1 VTAPPFSSFPDYSKI
16 NEESFN
22 GVREDTF
29 STPRPKSGRAA
40 RASPGGEKRWGV
52 VDNMSIKDLL
62 WVCDQAFT
70 KNARNLCAE
79 LCSSVRKE
87 FELERAQI
95 RHDVVQPVAALT
107 AALDRLPSRLD
118 DPLKRIVKSEVL
130 PYLESYAATANR
142 LEGDLSSRFTS
153 VESKLEEVE
162 NQQRRASKTNEK
174 MIADGSAHTQDILSQ
189 LRSVHSQVMDGASST
204 SRDLQ
209 QVLQA
214 GHDPQG
220 VLEQKV
226 DALLWKH
233 TKQQPVLVDFSLL
246 ELSRP
251 QAEEESEILRVTSEL
266 ASKVDDRFAHLTS
279 RLEAFAED
287 AKRHVPEEVVRRA
300 PGCDAQVQ
308 SEVVQ
313 VAEAEVQATE
323 VMARPKKQRARA
335 TRHHARASR
344 LSLAQAKE
352 LRTGKSKGGPPVF
365 ADETEMKKSLRQALV
380 KAPYNV
386 HDYYRSDGCA
396 QLIAR
401 HPMFENCTLV
411 VIVLNCLWMAID
423 TDNNPAAVLI
433 DAPPVFQVAEH
444 LFCTYFFVEIT
455 IRFLAF
461 EYKCD
466 CFRDFWFVFDFCLSL
481 YMVAETWILSIVLV
495 VADLRETDSLFSAN
509 VLRIIRMVKILRLT
523 RMAKLLRSIPEL
535 GIVAKA
541 IGAAGRSLLVI
552 AAFCVMVL
560 YVFALL
566 MKQITDM
573 VQEPPADSALTAD
586 FATVATSMNTLL
598 LKSMFAESASFVYSL
613 AAWHPVFW
621 PLIVLFILIT
631 SVTMMYMLIGV
642 MVNVVN
648 SVAASEREGSTVS
661 LIAQSLR
668 QVMSKLGMD
677 PDSPLSKQTVTDLLL
692 DAEVA
697 QFLYSLDVDSI
708 VMVEML
714 DTFYEDIMEKEGRQ
728 MNFEDLVDGLLNLR
742 GTNPATVQDVKG
754 SIRILKTSF
763 TKELSDLR
771 KSLLGEINTLK
782 IDLRDGGDL
791 ESSGSEHDAS

>member
-1 VTAPPFSSFPDYSKI
+1 
-16 NEESFN
+16 
-22 GVREDTF
+22 
-29 STPRPKSGRAA
+29 
-40 RASPGGEKRWGV
+40 
-52 VDNMSIKDLL
+52 
-62 WVCDQAFT
+62 
-70 KNARNLCAE
+70 
-79 LCSSVRKE
+79 
-87 FELERAQI
+87 
-95 RHDVVQPVAALT
+95 
-107 AALDRLPSRLD
+107 
-118 DPLKRIVKSEVL
+118 
-130 PYLESYAATANR
+130 
-142 LEGDLSSRFTS
+142 
-153 VESKLEEVE
+153 
-162 NQQRRASKTNEK
+162 
-174 MIADGSAHTQDILSQ
+174 
-189 LRSVHSQVMDGASST
+189 
-204 SRDLQ
+204 
-209 QVLQA
+209 
-214 GHDPQG
+214 
-220 VLEQKV
+220 
-226 DALLWKH
+226 
-233 TKQQPVLVDFSLL
+233 
-246 ELSRP
+246 
-251 QAEEESEILRVTSEL
+251 
-266 ASKVDDRFAHLTS
+266 
-279 RLEAFAED
+279 
-287 AKRHVPEEVVRRA
+287 
-300 PGCDAQVQ
+300 
-308 SEVVQ
+308 
-313 VAEAEVQATE
+313 
-323 VMARPKKQRARA
+323 KKQRARA

-344 LSLAQAKE
+344 LSIAQAKE
-352 LRTGKSKGGPPVF
+352 LRTGKAKGGAPVF

-386 HDYYRSDGCA
+386 HDYYRPDGCA
-396 QLIAR
+396 QQVAR
-401 HPMFENCTLV
+401 HAMFENCTLV

-444 LFCTYFFVEIT
+444 LFCTYFFIEIT

-481 YMVAETWILSIVLV
+481 YMIAETWILSIVLV

-621 PLIVLFILIT
+621 PFVVLFILIT

-677 PDSPLSKQTVTDLLL
+677 PDGPLSKQTVTDLLL

>member
-1 VTAPPFSSFPDYSKI
+1 
-16 NEESFN
+16 
-22 GVREDTF
+22 
-29 STPRPKSGRAA
+29 
-40 RASPGGEKRWGV
+40 
-52 VDNMSIKDLL
+52 
-62 WVCDQAFT
+62 
-70 KNARNLCAE
+70 
-79 LCSSVRKE
+79 
-87 FELERAQI
+87 
-95 RHDVVQPVAALT
+95 
-107 AALDRLPSRLD
+107 
-118 DPLKRIVKSEVL
+118 
-130 PYLESYAATANR
+130 
-142 LEGDLSSRFTS
+142 
-153 VESKLEEVE
+153 
-162 NQQRRASKTNEK
+162 
-174 MIADGSAHTQDILSQ
+174 MIADDAAHTQDILSQ

-204 SRDLQ
+204 SSDLQ

-214 GHDPQG
+214 GHDLQG

-233 TKQQPVLVDFSLL
+233 TKQQPVLVDFSVL

-266 ASKVDDRFAHLTS
+266 ASKVDDRFARLTS
-279 RLEAFAED
+279 RLEAFADE

-308 SEVVQ
+308 SEAVQ

-344 LSLAQAKE
+344 LSIAQAKE
-352 LRTGKSKGGPPVF
+352 LRTGKAKGGAPVF

-386 HDYYRSDGCA
+386 HDYYRLDGCA
-396 QLIAR
+396 QQIAR
-401 HPMFENCTLV
+401 HAMFENCTLV

-444 LFCTYFFVEIT
+444 LFCTYFFIEIT

-481 YMVAETWILSIVLV
+481 YMIAETWILSIVLV

-560 YVFALL
+560 HVFALL

-621 PLIVLFILIT
+621 PFVVLFILIT

-677 PDSPLSKQTVTDLLL
+677 PDGPLSKQTVTDLLL